1 MYKKEGID
9 NVSTSIGIMS
19 FLKQVLILACI
30 FASCNS
36 QGAPWSEEETTIIY
50 KKVEKT
56 INFSTSGMVRNRY
69 LQLHPEAPNYHPK
82 TNPNPPKV
90 TIFHKKTWAFWGRWG
105 WMTIDVVFWGCD
117 LEILQLFLKVWLLK
131 KDLCTTN
138 GSKVLIYLTL
148 LYLLLH

>member
-1 MYKKEGID
+1 MGWLLVLGLKEGLVECATVCIKSEVILVKVQKRVID
-9 NVSTSIGIMS
+9 NISASIGIMS

-36 QGAPWSEEETTIIY
+36 QGAPWSEEETAIIY

-90 TIFHKKTWAFWGRWG
+90 INF
-105 WMTIDVVFWGCD
+105 
-117 LEILQLFLKVWLLK
+117 
-131 KDLCTTN
+131 
-138 GSKVLIYLTL
+138 S
-148 LYLLLH
+148 

>member
-1 MYKKEGID
+1 
-9 NVSTSIGIMS
+9 MS

-36 QGAPWSEEETTIIY
+36 QGAPWSEEETAIIY

-90 TIFHKKTWAFWGRWG
+90 TNFSLKTMHKLNRGK
-105 WMTIDVVFWGCD
+105 I
-117 LEILQLFLKVWLLK
+117 K
-131 KDLCTTN
+131 
-138 GSKVLIYLTL
+138 
-148 LYLLLH
+148 

>member
-1 MYKKEGID
+1 MQRKPWCSILGSDAMPLSLKNLLLIGPLSNNSSPSYVNVKVQKRVID
-9 NVSTSIGIMS
+9 NVSASIGIMS

-36 QGAPWSEEETTIIY
+36 QGAPWSEEETAIIY

-90 TIFHKKTWAFWGRWG
+90 MKF
-105 WMTIDVVFWGCD
+105 
-117 LEILQLFLKVWLLK
+117 
-131 KDLCTTN
+131 
-138 GSKVLIYLTL
+138 S
-148 LYLLLH
+148 

>member
-1 MYKKEGID
+1 MSKYKNGVID
-9 NVSTSIGIMS
+9 NVSISIGIMT
-19 FLKQVLILACI
+19 FLRQVFILACI

-36 QGAPWSEEETTIIY
+36 QGAPWSEEETAIIY

-90 TIFHKKTWAFWGRWG
+90 INF
-105 WMTIDVVFWGCD
+105 
-117 LEILQLFLKVWLLK
+117 
-131 KDLCTTN
+131 
-138 GSKVLIYLTL
+138 S
-148 LYLLLH
+148 